1 MSNAPTIGL
10 NKDGLDLYVVNDKGE
25 RTDVIDDKA
34 IEDVMAL
41 LKQQSTDTSGYVKA
55 EKLATSFVAV
65 PTFSGNKSESVL
77 EEKVSQKLKGFAE
90 PDRKSVV

>member
-1 MSNAPTIGL
+1 M

-41 LKQQSTDTSGYVKA
+41 LKQQSTDTSG
-55 EKLATSFVAV
+55 
-65 PTFSGNKSESVL
+65 
-77 EEKVSQKLKGFAE
+77 
-90 PDRKSVV
+90 DRKAHV